1 MWAAGSPVPARCTC
15 LLFQV
20 QCTLAV
26 AASSLHPHARP
37 SLRRKRALVSW
48 ASPSSRLAW
57 CHRAGATIVHMGA
70 RDGVPMPQG
79 VPESARG
86 ACVQA
91 VPTAPTPA
99 SQPLAALAPAAT
111 PAAQPVAAAT
121 PAPPAVLATPSS
133 AWQHVLSTNPLSV
146 QAGPALCGQA
156 SLETSLNA
164 HVTKTY
170 SEQRLLKHLRSR
182 LRLNKD
188 CHRTSVPATAL
199 GTAARRRRARVQPT
213 ACRWGARWWAAPAR
227 SSSARSRTR
236 PTPWQARATQ
246 RCARPSAPRP
256 RPTRAAAPTPRRSS
270 TGCARA
276 VHRRRHMLS
285 ARRRAARPGCRRPPG
300 AGQRSRRA
308 SARRE
313 RLQRRRTMGC
323 TQSQPNPAC
332 VHAEVVQDTRP

>member
-1 MWAAGSPVPARCTC
+1 
-15 LLFQV
+15 
-20 QCTLAV
+20 
-26 AASSLHPHARP
+26 
-37 SLRRKRALVSW
+37 
-48 ASPSSRLAW
+48 
-57 CHRAGATIVHMGA
+57 
-70 RDGVPMPQG
+70 MPQG

-276 VHRRRHMLS
+276 VHRRGGGRPGPAAAVRQAPGS
-285 ARRRAARPGCRRPPG
+285 GVGVRAPGASGCSGAAPWAARKANQTQHVCMLRWCRTRGLDGPLLGRRMQARAQRISGLSEPRPSPR
-300 AGQRSRRA
+300 RSRVRVNQG
-308 SARRE
+308 S
-313 RLQRRRTMGC
+313 
-323 TQSQPNPAC
+323 
-332 VHAEVVQDTRP
+332 